1 MAKPPATK
9 DSGSD
14 KDEYKRIRGPQKAA
28 MFMMS
33 IGEETA
39 IKLFSKMEDD
49 EIRELSGIMSNIG
62 KVNAELVEKLF
73 VDFAE
78 GVSAAGALV
87 GNYDTTER
95 LLVKALGKGRVDS
108 IMEEIRGPAGRTTWD
123 KLGNVSEEILANF
136 LKNEY
141 PQTIAVVLSKIKPDH
156 AARVL
161 MNLPDELSIEVVMR
175 MLNMESVKKDVMEGI
190 EKTLRNE
197 FMSNLAKRQTR
208 DSHELIADIFNNL
221 DRNSESKFMGR
232 LEERNVES
240 ANRVRALM
248 FTFEDLL
255 KIPPAGIQT
264 LLRGVD
270 KDKLTV
276 ALKGASETIRELFTK
291 NMSERAAKI
300 LKEDMEGLGPV
311 RIKDVDEAQMYIVG
325 IAKDLSAKG
334 EIVIAGDN
342 EEEQLIY

>member
-1 MAKPPATK
+1 MAVTPPK
-9 DSGSD
+9 NNDN
-14 KDEYKRIRGPQKAA
+14 KDEYKKLTGAQKAA
-28 MFMMS
+28 MFLMS

-49 EIRELSGIMSNIG
+49 EIRELSGIMSSLG
-62 KVNAELVEKLF
+62 QVNAEMVERLF
-73 VDFAE
+73 MEFAE
-78 GVSAAGALV
+78 GVSASGAVV
-87 GNYDTTER
+87 GNYDNTER
-95 LLVKALGKGRVDS
+95 LLVKALGKGRVDA

-123 KLGNVSEEILANF
+123 KLGNVNEEILANF

-161 MNLPDELSIEVVMR
+161 MNLPEDLSIEVITR
-175 MLNMESVKKDVMEGI
+175 MISMESVKKDVMEGI
-190 EKTLRNE
+190 EKTLRME

-208 DSHELIADIFNNL
+208 DSHEMLAEIFNNF
-221 DRNSESKFMGR
+221 DRNSEGKFMSR
-232 LEERNVES
+232 LEERNPES

-248 FTFEDLL
+248 FTFEDLV
-255 KIPPAGIQT
+255 KIDPSGIQT

-270 KDKLTV
+270 KDKLAI
-276 ALKGASETIRELFTK
+276 ALKGASDTIKDLFTK

-300 LKEDMEGLGPV
+300 LKEDMESMGPV

-325 IAKDLSAKG
+325 VAKDLSAKG
-334 EIVIAGDN
+334 EIIIAGDS